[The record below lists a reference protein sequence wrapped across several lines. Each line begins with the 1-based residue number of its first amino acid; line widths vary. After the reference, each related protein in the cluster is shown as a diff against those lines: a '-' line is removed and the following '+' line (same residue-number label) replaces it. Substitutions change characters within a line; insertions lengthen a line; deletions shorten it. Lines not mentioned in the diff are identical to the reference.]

1 MNPDPNLWMEIP
13 QEVKDAALLLGN
25 YFKKQGLDNWAL
37 YDVCSRKS
45 FYNLEDQVIK
55 LTAWKNKQ
63 VNGFID

>member
-1 MNPDPNLWMEIP
+1 MTPDPNLWIEVP

-25 YFKKQGLDNWAL
+25 YFKKQGIVKRAL

-55 LTAWKNKQ
+55 LKAWKNKQ
-63 VNGFID
+63 LYGFID

>member
-1 MNPDPNLWMEIP
+1 MTSDNLWREIP

-25 YFKKQGLDNWAL
+25 YFKKQGIDNWTL

-45 FYNLEDQVIK
+45 VDNLENQVKK
-55 LTAWKNKQ
+55 LETWKNKQ

>member
-1 MNPDPNLWMEIP
+1 MTPDIDLIYKIP

-25 YFKKQGLDNWAL
+25 YFKKQGIDNWAL

-45 FYNLEDQVIK
+45 VYNLEDQVIK
-55 LTAWKNKQ
+55 LKAWKNKQ

>member
-1 MNPDPNLWMEIP
+1 MTPDIDLIYKIP

-25 YFKKQGLDNWAL
+25 YFKKQGIDDWAM

-45 FYNLEDQVIK
+45 LDNLENQVKK
-55 LTAWKNKQ
+55 LETWKNKQ